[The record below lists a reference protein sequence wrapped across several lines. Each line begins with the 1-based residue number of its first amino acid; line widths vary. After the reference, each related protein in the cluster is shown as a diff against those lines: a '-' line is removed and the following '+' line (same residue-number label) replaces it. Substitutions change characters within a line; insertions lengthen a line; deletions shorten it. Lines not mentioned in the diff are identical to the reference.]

1 MTAVSFDMTVVV
13 MLLAIDCPLTI
24 VDTSSRPYGI
34 VSKDVWSS

>member
-1 MTAVSFDMTVVV
+1 MTAVSFDMTV

-24 VDTSSRPYGI
+24 VQRVFAFYGI